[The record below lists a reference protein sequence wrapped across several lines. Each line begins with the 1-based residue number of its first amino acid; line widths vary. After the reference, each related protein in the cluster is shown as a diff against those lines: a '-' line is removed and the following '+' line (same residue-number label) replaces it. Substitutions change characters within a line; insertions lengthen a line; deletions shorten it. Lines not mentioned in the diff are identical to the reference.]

1 MGYTRPPAP
10 EETARYPWTTGGSLI
25 QKLPLT
31 INKLHFDSRKIFR
44 RSLCKTL
51 IISSAAPFSNHSI
64 LIEIRNFADDPFFLF
79 SVRGEGGSYSIFC
92 QYLGFDTYYLGFG
105 FAILKKKK
113 YFCKDDEKR
122 I

>member
-25 QKLPLT
+25 QKLPMT
-31 INKLHFDSRKIFR
+31 INKLHFDSKIFR
-44 RSLCKTL
+44 RSFCKTL

-64 LIEIRNFADDPFFLF
+64 LIEIRNFADEPFFLF

-92 QYLGFDTYYLGFG
+92 QYLGFDTI
-105 FAILKKKK
+105 ILVLTLIIWDSDLR
-113 YFCKDDEKR
+113 Y
-122 I
+122 